1 MSNTLK
7 LKPHHQDSAIGQI
20 LSIKSAVNYH
30 NDVVLPHYKEMDVW
44 EANEYEV
51 LNQKN
56 LTELERLENY
66 IKHHEALFNELLC
79 EYDLTVTI
87 FLAKYIKN

>member
-1 MSNTLK
+1 
-7 LKPHHQDSAIGQI
+7 
-20 LSIKSAVNYH
+20 
-30 NDVVLPHYKEMDVW
+30 MDVW

>member
-7 LKPHHQDSAIGQI
+7 LKPQHQDSVIGQI
-20 LSIKSAVNYH
+20 LAIKSAVNYH

-51 LNQKN
+51 VNQKK
-56 LTELERLENY
+56 LTELERLEKY
-66 IKHHEALFNELLC
+66 IIKNEALFNDLLSG
-79 EYDLTVTI
+79 YDLTVTV
-87 FLAKYIKN
+87 FLAKYIKA

>member
-7 LKPHHQDSAIGQI
+7 LKPQHQDSAIGQI
-20 LSIKSAVNYH
+20 LAIKSAINYH

-51 LNQKN
+51 VNQKN
-56 LTELERLENY
+56 LTELERLEKY
-66 IKHHEALFNELLC
+66 VIKHEALFNELLC
-79 EYDLTVTI
+79 EYDLTVTV

>member
-1 MSNTLK
+1 MPNTLK
-7 LKPHHQDSAIGQI
+7 LKPQHQDSVIGQI
-20 LSIKSAVNYH
+20 LSVKSAVNYY
-30 NDVVLPHYKEMDVW
+30 NYSLLPRYKEMDVW

-56 LTELERLENY
+56 LTELERLEKY
-66 IKHHEALFNELLC
+66 IIKHEALFNGLLC
-79 EYDLTVTI
+79 EYDLTVTV

>member
-7 LKPHHQDSAIGQI
+7 LKARHQDSVIGQI
-20 LSIKSAVNYH
+20 LSVKSAVNYH
-30 NDVVLPHYKEMDVW
+30 NDVVLPRYKEMDVW

-79 EYDLTVTI
+79 EYDLTVTT

>member
-7 LKPHHQDSAIGQI
+7 LKPQHQDSVIGQI
-20 LSIKSAVNYH
+20 LKAKAAVNYF
-30 NDVVLPHYKEMDVW
+30 NTEILPHYKEMDVW

-51 LNQKN
+51 VNQKN
-56 LTELERLENY
+56 LAELERLEKY
-66 IKHHEALFNELLC
+66 IINHEALFNDLLC